1 MLQLLDA
8 ELDAQNSAVVYGMNL
23 KNNPVTISVF
33 IRLILLSVFHTSAAA
48 CDGYFVEP
56 F

>member
-1 MLQLLDA
+1 MFQLLDV
-8 ELDAQNSAVVYGMNL
+8 LYMSSPVVYGMNL

-33 IRLILLSVFHTSAAA
+33 MRLILLSVFHTSAAA
-48 CDGYFVEP
+48 YDGYFIEL